1 MCRTARFLYALI
13 PVRRF
18 RAYLIRSHFAT
29 CRSCGPEAG
38 RTEDWAALVRSP
50 DWIIREAGYWPEIE
64 RRMRATPT
72 GGTAPQALAP
82 VRPLAGFA
90 AAAGGV
96 LALAVL
102 AVLFVGPP
110 APGPDPAAA
119 GRLGAPRVEV
129 LSAEIEG
136 RLARSS
142 VYQMESASFIWFYP
156 GLRKE

>member
-13 PVRRF
+13 PLKRF
-18 RAYLIRSHFAT
+18 RAHLIRSHFAT
-29 CRSCGPEAG
+29 CRACGPEAG
-38 RTEDWAALVRSP
+38 RTQDWAALVRSP

-64 RRMRATPT
+64 RRMRMTPT
-72 GGTAPQALAP
+72 DGIAPQAVAP
-82 VRPLAGFA
+82 VRPLARFA

-96 LALAVL
+96 LALVVL
-102 AVLFVGPP
+102 AVLFVRGP
-110 APGPDPAAA
+110 AAGPDPSAA
-119 GRLGAPRVEV
+119 GRLEAPRVEV

-156 GLRKE
+156 DLRKE